1 MATKRR
7 RSRASRPGRRRR
19 SGNAKAQDKYLR
31 YYEESDG
38 KKIDDGDI
46 PIEVDDFDPEEGLTA
61 VDIAVK
67 MLRDAGATE
76 PSSTVFRPHV
86 WFTVYHGQ
94 DPHTGGYPTTSYFPK
109 GFSQDELKAIY
120 DGVTQR
126 QRRRAS
132 FRRASRRR

>member
-7 RSRASRPGRRRR
+7 RSRASRSGRRRR
-19 SGNAKAQDKYLR
+19 SGNAQPPRKFIKY
-31 YYEESDG
+31 YMEEG
-38 KKIDDGDI
+38 ERKTDDGEI
-46 PIEVDDFDPEEGLTA
+46 PIEVDEYDREEGITA
-61 VDIAVK
+61 ADLAVK
-67 MLRDAGATE
+67 ALKDAGATE
-76 PSSTVFRPHV
+76 PSSTFFAPRV
-86 WFTVYHGQ
+86 WYTAYHGQ
-94 DPHTGGYPTTSYFPK
+94 DMHTGGYPTTSYFPK